1 MTSWLTNDRV
11 DLGLLTA
18 TGVVTITIVG
28 IVFGKMV
35 HMEREALREAAE
47 KTATPGMHWTPETF
61 IPMFG
66 LALLVVYIQSQL
78 PDNDREETDE

>member
-61 IPMFG
+61 IPMLG
-66 LALLVVYIQSQL
+66 LALLVVYTQTQL
-78 PDNDREETDE
+78 PDDESEDNNE

>member
-28 IVFGKMV
+28 IVFGEMV
-35 HMEREALREAAE
+35 DMEREALREAAE

-61 IPMFG
+61 IPMLG
-66 LALLVVYIQSQL
+66 LALLVVYIQTQL
-78 PDNDREETDE
+78 PDDESEDNNE